1 MPLERISKGM
11 MPLAMQRV
19 LEPEV
24 MDHPADAE
32 EYDAMDFLE
41 SDTRFAEDAVAL
53 LAGVASPRVVDLG
66 TGTGTIPLLFL
77 RRHPHASVVGV
88 DLAQS
93 MLSVARRK
101 AESAGFANRVEWLLA
116 DVKQTALLGAS
127 FDLVMSNSTLHHIA
141 DPQTLLDEM
150 ARLARPGG
158 ALLLRDLARPPSV
171 DAARAIVERVAPH
184 DSDRQKQLF
193 FDSLC
198 AALTLEEV
206 RTLAQNAGIEGARV
220 EMVSDR
226 HFTVE
231 RAA

>member
-1 MPLERISKGM
+1 M
-11 MPLAMQRV
+11 MPIAMQRV

-53 LAGVASPRVVDLG
+53 LAGVSSPRVVDLG

-77 RRHPHASVVGV
+77 RRHPSATIIGV

-93 MLSVARRK
+93 MLTVARRK
-101 AESAGFANRVEWLLA
+101 AENAGFANRVEWVLA
-116 DVKQTALLGAS
+116 DVKKTALPGAS

-141 DPQTLLDEM
+141 DPQALVDEM
-150 ARLARPGG
+150 ARLLKPGG
-158 ALLLRDLARPPSV
+158 ALLLRDLARPPSI
-171 DAARAIVERVAPH
+171 DAAHAIVERVAPH

-198 AALTLEEV
+198 AALTLDEV
-206 RTLAQNAGIEGARV
+206 RALASSAGIQGARI